1 MQKQELH
8 TLGVQLGTS
17 DDTFLANASICLSNV
32 STLVQCGATDQA
44 AAWQQAIGAYCGDTS
59 QPDAAARCCSPATIL
74 VARLRHKIDL
84 RVCVADPVDPASD
97 PTTRTPGKRTCYE
110 WRRESIKPRTFVF
123 DYCSCDASAQGLG
136 RGVCPTGS
144 LVVAEAMA
152 WHCEAS
158 VMLSALQ
165 VQGPAVLTSCPK
177 SLDYIGFRTKE
188 LGLMQLDLAVLEDS
202 NWGAANGCYGT
213 LRCVDGPCV
222 SGQETS
228 EETAARCGQ
237 AQSAASEAPPTAVI
251 KFVYPNTG
259 ATIGT
264 SRITVVGECFGQTLR
279 GAQDA
284 SMAVVSIGPFAC
296 DSLRIE
302 SPSRISCRVGPGF
315 GAMRAVKMLLGASKR
330 SVPCADSTGDRCTFH
345 YRPPRVLANVPQIV
359 SDGGGRVLTVTGRD
373 FGHPRDT
380 PTLSLRVLVAGQ
392 ICQLEKTAVCPE
404 CGYNQDGVL
413 VCVLSAN
420 TLKRPARVTVEVSST
435 GAVQHSCSDCPAG
448 YEARGTGASCQCVA
462 TATGGEVNHMPSW
475 GKVILFLEPSDVA
488 DASTDAAAGTRRSF
502 NSTSLRRVLVDLLGL
517 MSEEQVLLVPPGF
530 DLTSAGQLVQIPRK
544 PQDMVS
550 EDGLEKVMMQVL
562 ASPQNVDA
570 HVKALFDLAAA
581 AEDGSLREAL
591 PTARRVSIPQLK
603 GLRSS
608 EYEVKVSEPPAPPP
622 PPATSALWVPILVA
636 ALLGG
641 LPLAV
646 GGWWSLYQR
655 PLLQAQSKP
664 ALKTSRRKSS
674 GLAPEIQ
681 ANVHTV
687 AGQRFGL
694 NGQRSAGSCHSR
706 PASAPADATAPA
718 PAPTHT
724 VEFSARKTSVVA

>member
-1 MQKQELH
+1 M
-8 TLGVQLGTS
+8 
-17 DDTFLANASICLSNV
+17 
-32 STLVQCGATDQA
+32 
-44 AAWQQAIGAYCGDTS
+44 
-59 QPDAAARCCSPATIL
+59 
-74 VARLRHKIDL
+74 
-84 RVCVADPVDPASD
+84 
-97 PTTRTPGKRTCYE
+97 
-110 WRRESIKPRTFVF
+110 
-123 DYCSCDASAQGLG
+123 
-136 RGVCPTGS
+136 
-144 LVVAEAMA
+144 
-152 WHCEAS
+152 
-158 VMLSALQ
+158 
-165 VQGPAVLTSCPK
+165 
-177 SLDYIGFRTKE
+177 
-188 LGLMQLDLAVLEDS
+188 
-202 NWGAANGCYGT
+202 
-213 LRCVDGPCV
+213 
-222 SGQETS
+222 
-228 EETAARCGQ
+228 
-237 AQSAASEAPPTAVI
+237 
-251 KFVYPNTG
+251 
-259 ATIGT
+259 
-264 SRITVVGECFGQTLR
+264 
-279 GAQDA
+279 
-284 SMAVVSIGPFAC
+284 
-296 DSLRIE
+296 
-302 SPSRISCRVGPGF
+302 
-315 GAMRAVKMLLGASKR
+315 
-330 SVPCADSTGDRCTFH
+330 
-345 YRPPRVLANVPQIV
+345 
-359 SDGGGRVLTVTGRD
+359 
-373 FGHPRDT
+373 
-380 PTLSLRVLVAGQ
+380 
-392 ICQLEKTAVCPE
+392 
-404 CGYNQDGVL
+404 
-413 VCVLSAN
+413 
-420 TLKRPARVTVEVSST
+420 
-435 GAVQHSCSDCPAG
+435 
-448 YEARGTGASCQCVA
+448 
-462 TATGGEVNHMPSW
+462 NHMPSW
-475 GKVILFLEPSDVA
+475 GKVILFLEPSDGA
-488 DASTDAAAGTRRSF
+488 DASTDAAAGTRRAF

-581 AEDGSLREAL
+581 AEDGSLRAAL

-636 ALLGG
+636 ALLGV